1 LQGKEEVMDFKE
13 SQIWKSEKH
22 GSTITILCVS
32 ENRVTFKIETEA
44 FDHTTEWCTE
54 VFEQFI
60 TDHGFELVNTLEK

>member
-1 LQGKEEVMDFKE
+1 MDFKE

-22 GSTITILCVS
+22 GSTITIYCVD
-32 ENRVTFKIETEA
+32 EGRVAFKIESKD

-60 TDHGFELVNTLEK
+60 NDHGFKLVNTLEK